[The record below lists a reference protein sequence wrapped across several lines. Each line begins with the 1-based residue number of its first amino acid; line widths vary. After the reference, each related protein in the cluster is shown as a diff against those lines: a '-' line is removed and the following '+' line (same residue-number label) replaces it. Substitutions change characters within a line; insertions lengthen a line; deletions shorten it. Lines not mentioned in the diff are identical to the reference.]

1 MKAWGGMKG
10 DEASA
15 PDDTLHYP
23 TQRCVRL
30 SQCVPRARHDNT
42 YFLTLL
48 VSATK
53 GNLSDADSSKNNDNF
68 CNNSRFY

>member
-1 MKAWGGMKG
+1 MGESGWGGVKG

-15 PDDTLHYP
+15 PDDTLYYP

-48 VSATK
+48 VLATK
-53 GNLSDADSSKNNDNF
+53 ANSSAANSPESNFWNDPK
-68 CNNSRFY
+68 FY